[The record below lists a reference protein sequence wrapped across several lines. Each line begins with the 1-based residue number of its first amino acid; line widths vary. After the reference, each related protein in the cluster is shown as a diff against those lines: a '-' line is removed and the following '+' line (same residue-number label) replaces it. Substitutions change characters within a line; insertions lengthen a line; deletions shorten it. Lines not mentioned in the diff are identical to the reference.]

1 MMTFGGTSL
10 IAPVLPV
17 IQESLHVDTESIG
30 LVMAVFSL
38 PGLIFIPITGF
49 LSDRYGRRA
58 VITPMLF
65 LYGAAGGL
73 SFYAPDFEILLVMR
87 FLAGIGASALGA
99 LTIVLVGDLFEKKDQ
114 AAALGYRI
122 AFGQLSSGILP
133 VLGGFLALIGWE
145 YPFLIFFLA
154 VPVGLTSM
162 MVLDKETGR
171 TATIDKTYLRNL
183 WLEIANRRTA
193 TFLTIAPTLMIV
205 NQGITTTFIPL
216 FMSAALGASA
226 ATIGI
231 ILAARMATSVLA
243 ATQLGRLVNYISA
256 EYLVLFSLVLLIFS
270 VGTIPL
276 ITETWMMVFPL
287 LAIGLSTG
295 LGFPAFQTLL
305 IQESSDHARAAVI
318 STNGVMNRIGQVAG
332 PVLGGVL
339 FGLGAFEAVY
349 FGAALFLLVMAIF
362 LTISLKLYSRRGP
375 SK

>member
-1 MMTFGGTSL
+1 
-10 IAPVLPV
+10 
-17 IQESLHVDTESIG
+17 
-30 LVMAVFSL
+30 
-38 PGLIFIPITGF
+38 
-49 LSDRYGRRA
+49 
-58 VITPMLF
+58 
-65 LYGAAGGL
+65 
-73 SFYAPDFEILLVMR
+73 
-87 FLAGIGASALGA
+87 
-99 LTIVLVGDLFEKKDQ
+99 
-114 AAALGYRI
+114 
-122 AFGQLSSGILP
+122 
-133 VLGGFLALIGWE
+133 
-145 YPFLIFFLA
+145 
-154 VPVGLTSM
+154 
-162 MVLDKETGR
+162 
-171 TATIDKTYLRNL
+171 
-183 WLEIANRRTA
+183 
-193 TFLTIAPTLMIV
+193 
-205 NQGITTTFIPL
+205 IPL

>member
-58 VITPMLF
+58 GMTPMLF

-243 ATQLGRLVNYISA
+243 ATQLGKLVNYISA

>member
-73 SFYAPDFEILLVMR
+73 SFYAPDFETLLVMR

-183 WLEIANRRTA
+183 WFEIANRRTA

-216 FMSAALGASA
+216 FMSVALGASA

-362 LTISLKLYSRRGP
+362 LTISLKLCSRRGP